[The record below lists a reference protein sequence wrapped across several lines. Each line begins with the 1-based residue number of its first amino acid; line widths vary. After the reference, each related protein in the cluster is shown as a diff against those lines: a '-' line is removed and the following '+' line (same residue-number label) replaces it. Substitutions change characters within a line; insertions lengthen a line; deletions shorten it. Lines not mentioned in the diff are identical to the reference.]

1 MRDYL
6 AQVKDALGSK
16 YVREVFGEILA
27 SIDFALNVDLAIEDV
42 QAQLDLKEG
51 QLRQWAS
58 EEN

>member
-1 MRDYL
+1 VRDYL